1 MNPFRKLAFLCG
13 AASLAVLA
21 GCHPSQ
27 APDPQET
34 ANEAASDIADAGAG
48 AGPDAKPGIA
58 GSRGRLIL
66 PVVPGRPA
74 AAYFS
79 LRNDGPAAVKLT
91 GIHVEGA
98 GKAEMHRTSGGSMN
112 AVDSVGIAPGATIT
126 FAPGGYHVMVF
137 DPAAALRAGD
147 STELALT
154 FSDGEKLSMPL
165 RIEGMGHDASG
176 EGMDDMP
183 GMQH

>member
-13 AASLAVLA
+13 VASLVALA

-27 APDPQET
+27 TPDPQET
-34 ANEAASDIADAGAG
+34 ANEAASDIADAPAG
-48 AGPDAKPGIA
+48 SDAKPGIA
-58 GSRGRLIL
+58 GSRGRLVL

-79 LRNDGPAAVKLT
+79 LRNDGPAMVKLT
-91 GIHVEGA
+91 GIRVEGA

-112 AVDSVGIAPGATIT
+112 AVDSIGIAPGATIA

-137 DPAAALRAGD
+137 DPAATLRAGD
-147 STELALT
+147 TTQLALT

-165 RIEGMGHDASG
+165 RIEAMGSDASG
-176 EGMDDMP
+176 DGMDDMP